1 MINRVKD
8 LISNNKNLINFA
20 PVLIKIP
27 KIGQSKNMDLPVIGL
42 ETVKKCINA
51 GLSSIVISSNGT
63 LVVDHKEIK
72 SLISK
77 SHFCLMS
84 V

>member
-1 MINRVKD
+1 MISRVKD
-8 LISNNKNLINFA
+8 LISNNKNLNDFG

-63 LVVDHKEIK
+63 LVVDYKEIK
-72 SLISK
+72 SFISK
-77 SHFCLMS
+77 SQFCVMS

>member
-1 MINRVKD
+1 
-8 LISNNKNLINFA
+8 
-20 PVLIKIP
+20 
-27 KIGQSKNMDLPVIGL
+27 MDLPVIGL

-63 LVVDHKEIK
+63 LVVDYKEIK
-72 SLISK
+72 SFISK
-77 SHFCLMS
+77 SQFCVMS